1 MAHIDTGGRGRDPHV
16 ELNLVPFIDLMSVL
30 ITFLLISAVWTQ
42 VSMIQLGASFAS
54 PRDPDQKVITPP
66 PLEDLVLKLE
76 IRNNGYILFI
86 GKEVKT
92 LPMIYVPAPVVVNKA
107 TGQPQNQ
114 QAQNQQVLGYDNATL
129 LNDLLKIKQMYPD
142 KAGLKMAIS
151 DEIQYEIVVGAMDT
165 GLKAGFAPELLT
177 GGPN

>member
-1 MAHIDTGGRGRDPHV
+1 MAHIDTGGRGRSTNL

-54 PRDPDQKVITPP
+54 PRDPEQEIKTPP

-76 IRNNGYILFI
+76 IRNKGYVLFV
-86 GKEVKT
+86 GKDVRSIPKLKGE
-92 LPMIYVPAPVVVNKA
+92 
-107 TGQPQNQ
+107 
-114 QAQNQQVLGYDNATL
+114 YDKDSLIA
-129 LNDLLKIKQMYPD
+129 DLIKVKQMYPD
-142 KAGLKMAIS
+142 KGNIKMAIE
-151 DEIQYEIVVGAMDT
+151 DAIIYDHVVSAMDI
-165 GLKAGFAPELLT
+165 GLKAGFSPELLT

>member
-1 MAHIDTGGRGRDPHV
+1 MAHIHTGGRGRSTNL

-54 PRDPDQKVITPP
+54 PRDPEQDIKTPP

-76 IRNNGYILFI
+76 IRDKGYVLFV
-86 GKEVKT
+86 GKDVRSIPKIKGEYDKDS
-92 LPMIYVPAPVVVNKA
+92 LMADLNK
-107 TGQPQNQ
+107 
-114 QAQNQQVLGYDNATL
+114 V
-129 LNDLLKIKQMYPD
+129 KQMYPD
-142 KAGLKMAIS
+142 KGNIKMAIE
-151 DEIQYEIVVGAMDT
+151 DAIVYDHVVSAMDM
-165 GLKAGFAPELLT
+165 GLKAGFSPELLT

>member
-1 MAHIDTGGRGRDPHV
+1 MAHIDTGGRGRSTNL

-54 PRDPDQKVITPP
+54 PRDPEQDIKTPP

-76 IRNNGYILFI
+76 IRDKGYVLFV
-86 GKEVKT
+86 GKDVRSIPKVKGEYDKDS
-92 LPMIYVPAPVVVNKA
+92 LIADLNK
-107 TGQPQNQ
+107 
-114 QAQNQQVLGYDNATL
+114 V
-129 LNDLLKIKQMYPD
+129 KQMYPD
-142 KAGLKMAIS
+142 KGNIKMAIE
-151 DEIQYEIVVGAMDT
+151 DAIIYDHVVSAMDI
-165 GLKAGFAPELLT
+165 GLKSGFSPELLT